1 MQSRRRFLA
10 SAVGLAAAT
19 IVAPASPDQALAGT
33 RRVRRF
39 GRASFP
45 DGVLSG
51 DPRPDGAVL
60 WTRLADVGGRG
71 SVQLEVAKDRGFR
84 KVVAT
89 KDVATSAAK
98 NFTAKVAVKGLDP
111 HERYYYRFFTR
122 GSNGPVGRFQTAP
135 APGSKET
142 VRFAFFSCQ
151 EYTFGYYNAYALMA
165 KDDLDFV
172 LNLGDYIYSDVFFGP
187 PQGVR
192 SANFTTSMG
201 FSAVTVDEYR
211 QRYQVYRSDKNLQ
224 KVHAQFPLISCWDD
238 HEVQN
243 DYSGGDPSGG
253 TVSGDPYTPQRR
265 DDAYRVFFEQMPTL
279 PIGTSRLYHKAGFG
293 RTLDLFVL
301 DERQYR
307 ASNPCNDE
315 AGPPCADLDEPRTML
330 GAAQLPFLTSGLT
343 KSKATWKVIAN
354 EVVMSVLK
362 ADATSL
368 ADYDAWDGFPVE
380 REAILRTVGEVDGV
394 IFATGDYHTTVVS
407 DVQRADGTTV
417 APEFGGLSITSASD
431 AEVSAVVGRPG
442 FGTPDNP
449 TVPPDQLQTI
459 IAANPWFVD
468 YDPIHHGYV
477 RCEASPSQFKATVRK
492 LETVRQVS
500 TAVAAQDMYTVHK
513 GQRGVRG

>member
-10 SAVGLAAAT
+10 SAGGLAAVTAL
-19 IVAPASPDQALAGT
+19 APASLDQALAGT

-45 DGVLSG
+45 DGVVSG
-51 DPRPDGAVL
+51 DPTPDGAVL
-60 WTRLADVGGRG
+60 WTRLTGVSGKG

-89 KDVATSAAK
+89 KDIATNASK

-122 GSNGPVGRFQTAP
+122 RSNGPVGRFQTAP

-380 REAILRTVGEVDGV
+380 REAILRTVAEVDGV

-500 TAVAAQDMYTVHK
+500 TAVAAQDTYTVHK

>member
-10 SAVGLAAAT
+10 SAGGLAAAT
-19 IVAPASPDQALAGT
+19 ILAPASLDQALAGT

-45 DGVLSG
+45 DGVVSG
-51 DPRPDGAVL
+51 DPTPDGAVL
-60 WTRLADVGGRG
+60 WTRLAGVSGKG

-84 KVVAT
+84 KVVAA
-89 KDVATSAAK
+89 KDIATNASK

-122 GSNGPVGRFQTAP
+122 RSNGPVGRLQTAP
-135 APGSKET
+135 ARGSKET

-172 LNLGDYIYSDVFFGP
+172 VNLGDYIYSDVFFGP

-192 SANFTTSMG
+192 SANFMTSMG

-265 DDAYRVFFEQMPTL
+265 DDAYRVFFEQMPTF
-279 PIGTSRLYHKAGFG
+279 PIGTSRLYHKAAFG

-307 ASNPCNDE
+307 ASNPCNDV
-315 AGPPCADLDEPRTML
+315 AGPPCADLDQPRTML

-380 REAILRTVGEVDGV
+380 REAILRTVAEVDGV

-500 TAVAAQDMYTVHK
+500 TAVAAQDTYTVHK

>member
-1 MQSRRRFLA
+1 
-10 SAVGLAAAT
+10 
-19 IVAPASPDQALAGT
+19 
-33 RRVRRF
+33 
-39 GRASFP
+39 
-45 DGVLSG
+45 
-51 DPRPDGAVL
+51 
-60 WTRLADVGGRG
+60 
-71 SVQLEVAKDRGFR
+71 
-84 KVVAT
+84 
-89 KDVATSAAK
+89 
-98 NFTAKVAVKGLDP
+98 
-111 HERYYYRFFTR
+111 
-122 GSNGPVGRFQTAP
+122 
-135 APGSKET
+135 
-142 VRFAFFSCQ
+142 
-151 EYTFGYYNAYALMA
+151 MA

-192 SANFTTSMG
+192 SADFTTSMG

-211 QRYQVYRSDKNLQ
+211 QRYQVYRSDRNLQ
-224 KVHAQFPLISCWDD
+224 KMHAQFPLISCWDD

-265 DDAYRVFFEQMPTL
+265 NDAYRVFFEQMPTF
-279 PIGTSRLYHKAGFG
+279 PIGTSRLYHKAAFG

-307 ASNPCNDE
+307 ASNPCNDQ
-315 AGPPCADLDEPRTML
+315 AGLPCPDLDQPRTML

-343 KSKATWKVIAN
+343 RSKATWKVIAN

-380 REAILRTVGEVDGV
+380 REAILSTVAKVDGV
-394 IFATGDYHTTVVS
+394 IFATGDYHTTVIS

-417 APEFGGLSITSASD
+417 APEFGGLSVTAASD
-431 AEVSAVVGRPG
+431 AEVSAVVGRSG

-449 TVPPDQLQTI
+449 TVPPDQLQAI

-500 TAVAAQDMYTVHK
+500 TALAAQNTYTVHK
-513 GQRGVRG
+513 GQRGVKG

>member
-10 SAVGLAAAT
+10 SAGGLAAVTAL
-19 IVAPASPDQALAGT
+19 APASLDQALAGT

-45 DGVLSG
+45 DGVVSG
-51 DPRPDGAVL
+51 DPTPDGAVL
-60 WTRLADVGGRG
+60 WTRLTGVSGKG

-89 KDVATSAAK
+89 KDIATNASK

-122 GSNGPVGRFQTAP
+122 RSNGPVGRFQTAP

-192 SANFTTSMG
+192 SASFTTSMG

-368 ADYDAWDGFPVE
+368 ADYDAWDGFPV
-380 REAILRTVGEVDGV
+380 
-394 IFATGDYHTTVVS
+394 
-407 DVQRADGTTV
+407 
-417 APEFGGLSITSASD
+417 
-431 AEVSAVVGRPG
+431 
-442 FGTPDNP
+442 
-449 TVPPDQLQTI
+449 
-459 IAANPWFVD
+459 
-468 YDPIHHGYV
+468 
-477 RCEASPSQFKATVRK
+477 
-492 LETVRQVS
+492 
-500 TAVAAQDMYTVHK
+500 
-513 GQRGVRG
+513 